1 MTTTCLI
8 GVFVAAPPRRRHS
21 VVAASA
27 MTLLPTYPAYAQQSG
42 VFVEEPPLCCAYAGY
57 VGKSVM
63 AEAATTATALV
74 RRGCIEYLSL
84 KLLVLNCKW
93 HHARRTHSRGGAVS
107 QASPRV
113 IPARRVLSRFCYWQ
127 VNDSSKLMEQ
137 IDKRQESG
145 HAVL

>member
-1 MTTTCLI
+1 M
-8 GVFVAAPPRRRHS
+8 
-21 VVAASA
+21 
-27 MTLLPTYPAYAQQSG
+27 G
-42 VFVEEPPLCCAYAGY
+42 VFVEGPPLCCAYAGY

-74 RRGCIEYLSL
+74 RRGCIECLSL
-84 KLLVLNCKW
+84 KLSVLNYKW
-93 HHARRTHSRGGAVS
+93 HHTRRTHSRGGAVS

-137 IDKRQESG
+137 TDRRHGIAARRALTLTTAG
-145 HAVL
+145 N